1 MDRPGGGS
9 QRRVAGA
16 CANQTKRRAGGYL
29 MDTDT
34 PPTAPKP
41 CLNIKA
47 IRTDPDYH
55 SQNCISRN
63 YPHLAQIPYRIAA
76 LYEQWAAL
84 QTSLRTE
91 RGRHNNI
98 SGRLR
103 ARAPMKST
111 LAGDVVDEERE
122 SLLAEAKEL
131 KEKITGVE
139 AEEAALD
146 EEMRELALK
155 LPNVTHPDTPIGDE
169 PKALGYINEH
179 LLPAPPETLI
189 SSVNLPPGNTK
200 SHIQIGSE
208 LHLLDFSAAATVS
221 GWGWYYLMNEAV
233 LLEQALINYALHIAV
248 QQGWQLITPPSIVY
262 SHIAAACGFKPRDQ
276 HGEQQIYTLQQP
288 ARHQGAKPE
297 LSLAG
302 TAEIPLAGMFA
313 NKVFSEDELP
323 LKTVG
328 VSRCYR
334 AEAGARGVE
343 SKGLYRVHEFTKVE
357 MFAWTLPDSVPAI
370 PTNPNITTEADAI
383 PKQPT
388 PLTEKVFSEM
398 LHLQTT
404 FLASLN
410 LPARILSMP
419 STDLGA
425 SASKKID
432 IEVYMPSR
440 YNTSTGPWGEVSSL
454 SNCLDYQSRR
464 LNARVRMKGNVGPD
478 KKKTEFPVT
487 LNGTA
492 MAVPRVLLAILENGW
507 DEGVQGVVVP
517 KELRKWMGGT
527 EVIRKRH

>member
-1 MDRPGGGS
+1 MRKPWLC
-9 QRRVAGA
+9 RVTCHKWPTTGA
-16 CANQTKRRAGGYL
+16 RAGPSSIHIRPL
-29 MDTDT
+29 LTDAAVEAQT
-34 PPTAPKP
+34 HPHPHPTAAGQVADNSPPAPPTAPRP
-41 CLNIKA
+41 CPNIKA

-55 SQNCISRN
+55 SQNCINRN
-63 YPHLAQIPYRIAA
+63 YPHLAETPQRIAA

-122 SLLAEAKEL
+122 SLLAEAKVL
-131 KEKITGVE
+131 KEKITKVE

-146 EEMRELALK
+146 EEMRELALQ
-155 LPNVTHPDTPIGDE
+155 LPNTMHPDTPIGDE
-169 PKALGYINEH
+169 PKVLRYINEH
-179 LLPAPPETLI
+179 ILPAAPETLV
-189 SSVNLPPGNTK
+189 SSVNPPPGNSK

-221 GWGWYYLMNEAV
+221 GWGWYYLLNEAV
-233 LLEQALINYALHIAV
+233 LLEQALINYALHLAV
-248 QQGWQLITPPSIVY
+248 QQGWQLVTPPSIVY

-288 ARHQGAKPE
+288 ARHQGTKPE

-302 TAEIPLAGMFA
+302 TAEIPLAGMYA
-313 NKVFSEDELP
+313 NRVFSEDELP

-328 VSRCYR
+328 VSRSYR

-357 MFAWTLPDSVPAI
+357 MFAWTLPD
-370 PTNPNITTEADAI
+370 PTSATPTEPNSITEAEAT
-383 PKQPT
+383 PKHPPPT
-388 PLTEKVFSEM
+388 PAEKVFSEM

-404 FLASLN
+404 LLASLS

-425 SASKKID
+425 SASNKID
-432 IEVYMPSR
+432 IEAYMPSR

-464 LNARVRMKGNVGPD
+464 LNARVRNVGPD
-478 KKKTEFPVT
+478 KKKMEFPVT

-492 MAVPRVLLAILENGW
+492 VAVPRVLLA
-507 DEGVQGVVVP
+507 DRKSVV
-517 KELRKWMGGT
+517 
-527 EVIRKRH
+527 